1 MQLLI
6 FSGFVGNN
14 FDPTDKGQLNAKPF
28 NSRRRRRRCRGDR
41 EQEVGEDEEEEP
53 YYYVEG

>member
-28 NSRRRRRRCRGDR
+28 NSRRRRRRCRCRGDR
-41 EQEVGEDEEEEP
+41 EQEVGEDEE
-53 YYYVEG
+53 

>member
-14 FDPTDKGQLNAKPF
+14 FDPTDMVQLNAKPF

-41 EQEVGEDEEEEP
+41 EQEVGEDEE
-53 YYYVEG
+53 

>member
-28 NSRRRRRRCRGDR
+28 NSRRRRRRCRCRGDR
-41 EQEVGEDEEEEP
+41 EQEVGVDKE
-53 YYYVEG
+53 